1 MSTALYWLAGLL
13 VAVSCGLGL
22 YAWRTRDR
30 DDPAPGGA
38 FFHRQPTTED
48 YERVLARRAEDRDER
63 EQRAAATWETFAGP
77 HATTGGI
84 VTARMPSQA
93 EVEAW
98 LGYVPSWQAET
109 ASTGVLPT
117 GDGTRL
123 VTRYAGAVERYR
135 QGGGSLGELL
145 AEMDLLTAQHI
156 RAVDDQPE
164 SPGEALALAGGERM
178 NPTRPDISWDD

>member
-1 MSTALYWLAGLL
+1 VSARRVSTCG
-13 VAVSCGLGL
+13 SCEHDD
-22 YAWRTRDR
+22 RHR
-30 DDPAPGGA
+30 DD
-38 FFHRQPTTED
+38 
-48 YERVLARRAEDRDER
+48 ARRAG
-63 EQRAAATWETFAGP
+63 A
-77 HATTGGI
+77 
-84 VTARMPSQA
+84 
-93 EVEAW
+93 
-98 LGYVPSWQAET
+98 
-109 ASTGVLPT
+109 